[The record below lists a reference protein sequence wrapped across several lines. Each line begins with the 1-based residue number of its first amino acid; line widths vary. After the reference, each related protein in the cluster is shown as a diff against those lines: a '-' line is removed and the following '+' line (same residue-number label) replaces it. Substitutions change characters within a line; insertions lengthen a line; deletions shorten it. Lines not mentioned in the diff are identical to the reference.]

1 MERCSKCAGMN
12 CVKDGVVKGK
22 QRYLCKECGYRHTVP
37 FRGKSPTLK
46 RQALELYLE
55 GLGFRSIG
63 RFLKCSHV
71 AVYHWIKAYGE
82 SIETIRSASGVD
94 IIEMDEMHTYIG
106 TKKTF
111 AGFGLLLIEMQ
122 SNSSTASWVP
132 ATAKPASNCGRSSS
146 RTGSKVS

>member
-132 ATAKPASNCGRSSS
+132 ATPKPASNCGRSSS

>member
-1 MERCSKCAGMN
+1 MSCSKCEGIH

-22 QRYLCKECGYRHTVP
+22 QRYFCKECGYRHTVP

-82 SIETIRSASGVD
+82 SMTTIRSASGVD
-94 IIEMDEMHTYIG
+94 IVEMDEMHTSSG
-106 TKKTF
+106 AKKTV
-111 AGFGLLLIEMQ
+111 AGFGLLLIERQ

-132 ATAKPASNCGRSSS
+132 ATPKPASNCGKASS
-146 RTGSKVS
+146 RTRCKVS

>member
-82 SIETIRSASGVD
+82 SIETIRSVSGVD